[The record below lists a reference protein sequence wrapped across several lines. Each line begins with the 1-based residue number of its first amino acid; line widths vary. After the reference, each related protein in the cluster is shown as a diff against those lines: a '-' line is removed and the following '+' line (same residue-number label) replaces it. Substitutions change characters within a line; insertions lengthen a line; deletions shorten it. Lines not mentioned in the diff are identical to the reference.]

1 MIYDYDKNT
10 KRVDVVS
17 VFESILN
24 DAPPPPPL
32 RQGVIHAV
40 KKLIVTNL

>member
-10 KRVDVVS
+10 
-17 VFESILN
+17 VFRSILN
-24 DAPPPPPL
+24 DAPPPPL

>member
-1 MIYDYDKNT
+1 MIYDYDKKT

-17 VFESILN
+17 GFESILN
-24 DAPPPPPL
+24 DAPPPL